1 MPDWGFHAPLRL
13 NVSQCGSGQ
22 RKKKMPCNGAVK
34 KAGAVVVHMF
44 RRLIV
49 FVFFIMKLKWKTEL
63 KMYIFI
69 KRKKMHLLKYSTN
82 YSRLFA
88 YSNHPLWRSGKH
100 IYKWKSI
107 ALSIAVII
115 RNIKLLHLSQA
126 MSVMFVSSGITA
138 SLILDGIKRLKGS
151 PVLSVLLTSVVTH
164 YGH

>member
-1 MPDWGFHAPLRL
+1 MHPWGSMSANAVQGRE
-13 NVSQCGSGQ
+13 
-22 RKKKMPCNGAVK
+22 RKKMPGNGAVK
-34 KAGAVVVHMF
+34 KVGAVVVHMF

-49 FVFFIMKLKWKTEL
+49 FVFFITKVKWKKEL
-63 KMYIFI
+63 KTYIFI
-69 KRKKMHLLKYSTN
+69 KRIFNKLLQVIRIFQPSTLALKKTYIH
-82 YSRLFA
+82 
-88 YSNHPLWRSGKH
+88 
-100 IYKWKSI
+100 KWKSI